1 MGTDYVAL
9 IKLYA
14 ETPLKNRLSLYWKC
28 QLAGWSL
35 AALYWGYTGISG
47 GRFNVAVG
55 ILQFVTDVAVYS
67 LITHLY
73 RNFARRHHWTDLEI
87 NPLLKRIIPAAF
99 VLGFIYLV
107 VTAAKILL
115 FQVWFDTG
123 PQLNG
128 YQFIQLNGVTLFM
141 AGIRLMSIWLLAY
154 HLYHYA
160 QREVKSTRENARL
173 EIMTRDARLSNLSTQ
188 LNPHLL
194 FNSLNTIKALV
205 VDEPDSARRAI
216 DLLSDLLRTGLY
228 AGDDVLISVKEE
240 LGLVRDYLELEKLR
254 FEERLTYQI
263 DMDDTLASVRIL
275 RLSIQTLVENALK
288 HGIATT
294 KAGGLVHIQISRQEE
309 FIQIRIQNPGRLDAR
324 IPVSGLGLANLAER
338 LQLTFTD
345 KASLNV
351 TNEPEGIVSAT
362 LRIPN
367 A

>member
-1 MGTDYVAL
+1 M
-9 IKLYA
+9 
-14 ETPLKNRLSLYWKC
+14 
-28 QLAGWSL
+28 AGWSL
-35 AALYWGYTGISG
+35 AALYWGYTGITG

-55 ILQFVTDVAVYS
+55 ILQFVTDVAVYC

-99 VLGFIYLV
+99 VLGLIYLV

-115 FQVWFDTG
+115 FRVWFDTG
-123 PQLNG
+123 SHLTVYP
-128 YQFIQLNGVTLFM
+128 FIQLNGVTLFM

-173 EIMTRDARLSNLSTQ
+173 EIMTRDARLSNLSAQ

-205 VDEPDSARRAI
+205 VEEPDLARRAI

-228 AGDDVLISVKEE
+228 TGDDVLVSVEE
-240 LGLVRDYLELEKLR
+240 EVGLVRDYLELEKLR

-294 KAGGLVHIQISRQEE
+294 KAGGLVYIQISRQDE
-309 FIQIRIQNPGRLDAR
+309 FIQIRIQNPGRLDAC

-362 LRIPN
+362 LRIPI